1 MLNCVTMLADRT
13 FSPDRFTAEI
23 LDPNPTVLSSV
34 GLFLVV
40 HGSRNPRYNA
50 SVQELIDLVR
60 QEWMQITGVRQESET
75 WLDVGFLEVHPLPL
89 HQQIAKF
96 ADRAFHQ
103 GIQRIQ
109 VLPLFLLSGVHVR
122 EDIPAEVAAAQ
133 ELINPTIA
141 LETLPHLGTYH
152 KALTRFMMIQM
163 VMGNQ
168 KNSGS
173 VWILFSHGSRR
184 PDGNALVSEMANHL
198 ALLSTVEVVTAFL
211 SVSPSLSSRVA
222 ELVNRGDRTMTI
234 VPYVLFPGQLT
245 KAIANFVS
253 ELQQRFREIQI
264 NVAEPIGPSVHLA
277 KFIVSIPQH

>member
-1 MLNCVTMLADRT
+1 MLADRT
-13 FSPDRFTAEI
+13 LPPDRFTADI

-34 GLFLVV
+34 GLFLVL
-40 HGSRNPRYNA
+40 HGSRNPLYNA
-50 SVQELIDLVR
+50 SVREFTDLVR
-60 QEWMQITGVRQESET
+60 QEWMEITGVEQESQT

-122 EDIPAEVAAAQ
+122 EDIPAQVAAAQ
-133 ELINPTIA
+133 QRINPKIA

-152 KALTRFMMIQM
+152 QALARFMMIQM
-163 VMGNQ
+163 AIEHQ

-173 VWILFSHGSRR
+173 VWVLFSHGSRR

-198 ALLSTVEVVTAFL
+198 ASLSAVEVVTAFW

-222 ELVNRGDRTMTI
+222 ELVNRGDRSITI
-234 VPYVLFPGQLT
+234 VPYVLFPGELT
-245 KAIANFVS
+245 KAIAHSVT
-253 ELQQRFREIQI
+253 ELQQRFQEIQI
-264 NVAEPIGPSVHLA
+264 HVAEPQGLSVHLA
-277 KFIVSIPQH
+277 KLILSIPQY